1 MKKIL
6 SLLLSVLMVLTLTAC
21 SSGFKG
27 GTFEG
32 SAKGFSSDIKLKV
45 TISDEKVIT
54 GITRES
60 ADTSNIG
67 EAAMDNLTEKVLAS
81 NSVDVDA
88 VAGATLSSNG
98 FIEALNAALKAAG
111 LSAADLKAVEG
122 AAEGDAIVNN
132 REGITVDNVLGTLS
146 SLPFKAR
153 TEFYKKY
160 ADLIREAGIQ
170 QYRRQGLQ

>member
-122 AAEGDAIVNN
+122 AAEGDKVLEADVVVVGAGGAGMTAAI
-132 REGITVDNVLGTLS
+132 
-146 SLPFKAR
+146 KA
-153 TEFYKKY
+153 
-160 ADLIREAGIQ
+160 AQ
-170 QYRRQGLQ
+170 